1 MAAPTP
7 TVQFEGLEDYDTSE
21 SDPDTTSNAPRRGG
35 PGPTQLSA
43 ISLLSAPPVPPHEHR
58 RSSLLVDPSELS
70 MDDERGLSGDNA
82 ICAQGG
88 RRGTGLH
95 RYTYT
100 FGGLSKRAAS
110 REIHQERNRTV
121 MQKKKKVLQRDSSQN
136 NFPSAGDPEAVLSDT
151 IGSMTSQD
159 EASPLMNKPS
169 SIRRNSYN
177 RSSPMK
183 PLMITDDD
191 DSPMEAL
198 KEMFLESKINL
209 LFAVL
214 PFAWWSHHAHWPD
227 STVFALNFLAMVPLA
242 SMLGVFTEELA
253 MHTNDVIGGLIN
265 ATFGN
270 AVEMVVAIQALLADD
285 FRVVQASLIGSI
297 FSNLLLVL
305 GMCFLCGG
313 IKHSEQEFI
322 AQGAVASIALLGFFG
337 LMLLMP
343 EFFTDGQEDGGD
355 GKDVEMTISRIGA
368 LLLILMY
375 GQLLFFQLNTHVH
388 LFEGDD
394 DVAAIIPFSW
404 ALTGLVVI
412 TGVVTLFSEYLV
424 GSIDGFCEEFHLGRS
439 FVGVILIPVV
449 GNAVE
454 HISAVT
460 VAMKNKMDLA
470 LGIAL
475 GSSVQIGLFVLPM
488 VVLVGELTG
497 KNMSMQFPR
506 FEVYLYLLSVI
517 IVSLCLTNQRSN
529 WLEGSLLVF
538 TYVIIAVG
546 IYFEEEDIDHDQ

>member
-1 MAAPTP
+1 
-7 TVQFEGLEDYDTSE
+7 
-21 SDPDTTSNAPRRGG
+21 
-35 PGPTQLSA
+35 
-43 ISLLSAPPVPPHEHR
+43 
-58 RSSLLVDPSELS
+58 
-70 MDDERGLSGDNA
+70 MDDERGFSHDHVGRA
-82 ICAQGG
+82 EGG
-88 RRGTGLH
+88 RRGASLH

-110 REIHQERNRTV
+110 REIHRERNRTV
-121 MQKKKKVLQRDSSQN
+121 MQKKKKVMQHDSSQTDL
-136 NFPSAGDPEAVLSDT
+136 PSAEDPEAVTRNT
-151 IGSMTSQD
+151 IGMTTQG
-159 EASPLMNKPS
+159 EASPLMNKPTD
-169 SIRRNSYN
+169 IRRNTYDG
-177 RSSPMK
+177 SSPMK
-183 PLMITDDD
+183 SLMITEAD
-191 DSPMEAL
+191 DSPMDAL

-227 STVFALNFLAMVPLA
+227 STIFVLNFLAMVPLA

-285 FRVVQASLIGSI
+285 FRVVQASLVGSI

-337 LMLLMP
+337 LMLLIP
-343 EFFTDGQEDGGD
+343 EFFSDGQEEGGD

-375 GQLLFFQLNTHVH
+375 GQLLFFQLNTHMH
-388 LFEGDD
+388 LFVGDD
-394 DVAAIIPFSW
+394 DVVPLIPFSW
-404 ALTGLVVI
+404 ALIGLVVI
-412 TGVVTLFSEYLV
+412 TGIVTIFSEFLV

-439 FVGVILIPVV
+439 FVGVILLPVV

-454 HISAVT
+454 HISAVS

-488 VVLVGELTG
+488 VVLVGALTG
-497 KNMSMQFPR
+497 KNMSMKFPR